1 MSVKSVGKLFPVST
15 LSLDIS
21 EVTGAAGP
29 EMRNIPSEGTVSF
42 EDVVVNFTWEEWQ
55 CLSEAQRTLYWDV
68 MLETRRHLVSLGKI
82 QIGLF
87 CTALHTA
94 FVSFQ
99 RLKLNLIEGEHY
111 FSSQGIV
118 LTILRRGCG
127 RSREYSRGLWTIP
140 QTRTSQ
146 CTLKFLGD
154 AIHVHSSCLST
165 GHTACCVGKSWWVP
179 SSCGELGWR
188 IRRCSG
194 CCLVT
199 FRTLLAGLSGT
210 LDLQRYGHRI
220 LTQGAGGPAPAAVE
234 IVQGRDAR
242 DLQKCGVL
250 GSCCVYARAGHL
262 VGAKKMEPWDVK
274 RSANP
279 VLLLG
284 SAARGLGAVP
294 ALLGVSPAAT
304 RGDSLVSPG
313 SVWRA
318 LARRLLDPGSCLRPL
333 CWTPAPPSA
342 APEPSRVC
350 ESSDHGRI
358 SARGTVR
365 STGG

>member
-284 SAARGLGAVP
+284 S
-294 ALLGVSPAAT
+294 
-304 RGDSLVSPG
+304 
-313 SVWRA
+313 VWRA

-358 SARGTVR
+358 SGHNLRRFFKRDRKPLPSMEGLER
-365 STGG
+365 S